1 VSYNDGSQEVTKKFI
16 GVTCEDLYWT
26 NNVYWVDIVSS
37 TGVIDTSAIH
47 KITPDEINQI
57 VEKEG
62 FVDGDVFL
70 GENSE
75 STPTA
80 FEKIKILGSS
90 IKSTLKT
97 YFDGIYQ
104 SNLGFTPE
112 STSNKSTNVNVDR
125 ESNTKYPSV
134 KAIVDY
140 ADSLVVGLWDD
151 RGSYDASVNVFPSTG
166 GSGPAG
172 TILKGDIWT
181 ISVGGVLGGTT
192 VIPGQTV
199 RALFDSPEQVGGDW
213 AISVGS
219 SEVSLGGLIH
229 ALTTKDVLHDNDEFG
244 LSDSESSNTGK
255 KTTWSNIKS
264 KLATYLQ
271 GISLAFTNTVSFV
284 SSYLRVLGSSTGYTA
299 IASANAS
306 ANNYTATLPAKD
318 ITVAGLDD
326 IITDH
331 SKLSNLSWINSGHIS
346 GQTSER
352 IPSFGT
358 DGNPN
363 LLETIE
369 TTFYVGDFTGD
380 FSGLATESNWTD
392 NITALVAGALGDRAI
407 GIGSLGCIYECFY
420 TQYGWAR
427 DYINPFITDSAL
439 IASLQTSG
447 NWTKVT
453 DTISYYNASTGD
465 RGQRYYANGY
475 NYECINGTAH
485 TWIRIGALDTVEV
498 TDINYIPK
506 PQIEVGKG
514 IGDIITIPAKYDI
527 VSIVA
532 ESETTTAG
540 NITIGRT
547 ATAEVSSLYITSGCT
562 ANGNCQIVLDGI
574 TFTVALTT
582 SQNTA
587 TSVAT
592 AIRATSFVSGSQ
604 VWTTGG
610 SGTTVTFTSNKYKAA
625 TDATY
630 SDNGTGATGTMTTST
645 QGVDPNNDIITS
657 TALSTVIGNKK
668 NLTVIKSVDYP
679 TSSAQSIYVNI
690 SSVATVKLHFILQK
704 LFE

>member
-1 VSYNDGSQEVTKKFI
+1 MNKQFGYQPGGYGAGGGIDPAIESRVSALENKILKVYYYAEITTISGQISKPQGATILLDQWANGEDALLCKIVGKPDFEATSVFVNSFDVNGNYVISDSLPSNPAALIYVFEISRLNF
-16 GVTCEDLYWT
+16 DLYVD
-26 NNVYWVDIVSS
+26 NNYIINYVE
-37 TGVIDTSAIH
+37 TGNEKTENKETS
-47 KITPDEINQI
+47 
-57 VEKEG
+57 G
-62 FVDGDVFL
+62 G
-70 GENSE
+70 
-75 STPTA
+75 
-80 FEKIKILGSS
+80 
-90 IKSTLKT
+90 
-97 YFDGIYQ
+97 
-104 SNLGFTPE
+104 
-112 STSNKSTNVNVDR
+112 
-125 ESNTKYPSV
+125 
-134 KAIVDY
+134 Y
-140 ADSLVVGLWDD
+140 A
-151 RGSYDASVNVFPSTG
+151 
-166 GSGPAG
+166 
-172 TILKGDIWT
+172 
-181 ISVGGVLGGTT
+181 
-192 VIPGQTV
+192 
-199 RALFDSPEQVGGDW
+199 
-213 AISVGS
+213 
-219 SEVSLGGLIH
+219 
-229 ALTTKDVLHDNDEFG
+229 G
-244 LSDSESSNTGK
+244 LSGYAVKFWNAA
-255 KTTWSNIKS
+255 KTFCTNLIGT
-264 KLATYLQ
+264 ATATRN
-271 GISLAFTNTVSFV
+271 ISLPDKDC
-284 SSYLRVLGSSTGYTA
+284 
-299 IASANAS
+299 
-306 ANNYTATLPAKD
+306 TL
-318 ITVAGLDD
+318 AGLDD